1 MTDELRAFPA
11 RRAPR
16 IHFAFS
22 AQHRLREDVLI
33 RVFRP
38 DAREVSIELDNNG
51 AAIPAEKIQG
61 EGLFQATLEKCARDV
76 PYTLKI
82 KRWDGS
88 EQITRD
94 PYSYGV
100 IMGEV
105 DLHLFGEGQ
114 HWRLYE
120 KFGAHVRKVGE
131 DLGVYFAVWAPNAQ
145 RVSVVGDFNGW
156 DGRVHPMRKLIG
168 SGVWELFI
176 PGIGEN
182 AHYKFEIR
190 TGPRRDF
197 FKKRSVR
204 LFQPA
209 RQGNGL
215 AGLRSDSISL
225 VGRRVD
231 GGTAV
236 EEFAAQPA
244 QHL

>member
-1 MTDELRAFPA
+1 MVKSRIVTSDHDSRISSPIANTRSTSQQPLHPESAKNDFLSIRSKMPFSLMKRFDISVLITDELRAFLQGAHPD
-11 RRAPR
+11 PFR
-16 IHFAFS
+16 ILGP
-22 AQHRLREDVLI
+22 HRLRDDVLV

-38 DAREVSIELDNNG
+38 DAREVSIKLDNNG
-51 AAIPAEKIQG
+51 SVVPAEKIQG
-61 EGLFQATLEKCARDV
+61 DGLFQATLEKCARDV

-88 EQITRD
+88 EQTTRD

-120 KFGAHVRKVGE
+120 KFGAHTRKVGE

-168 SGVWELFI
+168 SGVWELF
-176 PGIGEN
+176 
-182 AHYKFEIR
+182 
-190 TGPRRDF
+190 
-197 FKKRSVR
+197 
-204 LFQPA
+204 
-209 RQGNGL
+209 
-215 AGLRSDSISL
+215 
-225 VGRRVD
+225 
-231 GGTAV
+231 
-236 EEFAAQPA
+236 
-244 QHL
+244 